1 MEPPLLF
8 KMRIIIVSLV
18 KKSFCSKHMFG
29 GDVVCEWK
37 VLLWPADILSLVACS
52 GNSSQVSHPP
62 IYTCCTKE
70 GNKTTLFPCQ
80 SKVFFQLISLFL
92 SFSLSHS
99 FSLHLLVL
107 QFCFETCWRAL
118 CTANIF
124 S

>member
-1 MEPPLLF
+1 
-8 KMRIIIVSLV
+8 
-18 KKSFCSKHMFG
+18 MFG

-80 SKVFFQLISLFL
+80 ARFFPAHLSLSLI
-92 SFSLSHS
+92 FSLS
-99 FSLHLLVL
+99 FLLFTSAGL
-107 QFCFETCWRAL
+107 AILF
-118 CTANIF
+118 
-124 S
+124 